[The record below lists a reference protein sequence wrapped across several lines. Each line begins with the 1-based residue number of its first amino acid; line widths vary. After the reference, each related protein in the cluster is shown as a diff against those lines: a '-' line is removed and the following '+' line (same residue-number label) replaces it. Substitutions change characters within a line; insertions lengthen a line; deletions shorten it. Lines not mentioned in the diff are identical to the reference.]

1 MANLNAYERELYP
14 HCSKDLMEAGGSGC
28 AITSD
33 KQDSYGEFFNLNG
46 GGVFAMLWDDDGIKM
61 CMPIFYTP
69 YLPKAA

>member
-1 MANLNAYERELYP
+1 
-14 HCSKDLMEAGGSGC
+14 MEAGGSGC

-61 CMPIFYTP
+61 CMPIFYTA
-69 YLPKAA
+69 YLLKAV

>member
-1 MANLNAYERELYP
+1 MILLKIIRPGEANGQ
-14 HCSKDLMEAGGSGC
+14 GGSGC

-61 CMPIFYTP
+61 CKLH
-69 YLPKAA
+69 YLVRC

>member
-1 MANLNAYERELYP
+1 MIFTHTGSIHAIRADV
-14 HCSKDLMEAGGSGC
+14 KGGSGC

-61 CMPIFYTP
+61 CES
-69 YLPKAA
+69 A